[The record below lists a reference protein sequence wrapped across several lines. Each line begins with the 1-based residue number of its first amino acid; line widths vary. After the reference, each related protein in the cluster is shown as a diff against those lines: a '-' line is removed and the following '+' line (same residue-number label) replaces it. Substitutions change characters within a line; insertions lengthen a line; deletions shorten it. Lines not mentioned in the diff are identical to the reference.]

1 MLDPDPVL
9 DDSMFRAAWGWK
21 PNQDRLTT
29 NAYRIAKV
37 VVFTRCHAPLISH
50 QGLPWRLQ
58 KSHESAHFESL
69 LAEAEN
75 LQEKTRQPSLS
86 KKTRRPNNTGAARD
100 QLRQEKKRKQEV
112 RRAYV
117 LQFEGDMCCGK
128 KCAQLWRTEP
138 ENASGCGLVHAV
150 RTAYQALSR
159 DRQREFIYNRMEETL
174 CDGHVKKRLF
184 LESLSD
190 MKTLLVKTHLRLKPL
205 SFSSCQRVCIKFF
218 LWVTGASR
226 NKLYQPTNF
235 SKGLPFSMDL
245 PGRRQHSDPHASL
258 KSTKVIKWLTN
269 FASFH
274 LHDPASK
281 SIFVPFASRRA
292 VYDLYVEE
300 SKDPEYRNFYTLD
313 TDNQPNVPSLSY
325 FLRVWK
331 KSPQLHHIRLHKY
344 LHFALCDTCVQQIDA
359 RRNRPSKQQMEDIIA
374 KEQDHF
380 NFVRRERQSY
390 YARRDLSRRHPD
402 EFLSIILDGAD
413 QAAYGLPHF
422 PIKSETIAHAYKI
435 PLKVMGAIVHG
446 RTPYACTYFNNVK
459 HGTNIC
465 IESLHH
471 ILSDVHRKEGTLPRV
486 CYIQV
491 DNTQKQNKNR
501 FIIGYAG
508 CLVQWGLFDEV
519 VLSFLPVGHTHEDID
534 QMFSCLARALRK
546 TKCLDR
552 EAILQCFKNAY
563 HSKEG
568 NKGEGFHLTTAANI
582 SAWLENWLNDFD
594 QRDRTRN
601 HEARFGVANFHQ
613 FRITRQGDE
622 AVLQVKQWCASDENW
637 QGLDEGSEFHKV
649 HTPLLLSLV
658 FVFGLSLLQ
667 CVFADLS

>member
-1 MLDPDPVL
+1 MDLLVDKIIAREKLVKYLGPVRGCLGQWIVLKEIHCKNRVWTGSSRCAIMLDPDPVL

-174 CDGHVKKRLF
+174 CDDGHVKKRLF

-331 KSPQLHHIRLHKY
+331 KSLNCTIFDCTNTCTSRSAIPVSSKSMHAATVPQSNRWKIIEGAGSLQFCSPGAPIVLCSPRLEPK
-344 LHFALCDTCVQQIDA
+344 
-359 RRNRPSKQQMEDIIA
+359 
-374 KEQDHF
+374 
-380 NFVRRERQSY
+380 
-390 YARRDLSRRHPD
+390 
-402 EFLSIILDGAD
+402 
-413 QAAYGLPHF
+413 
-422 PIKSETIAHAYKI
+422 
-435 PLKVMGAIVHG
+435 
-446 RTPYACTYFNNVK
+446 TP
-459 HGTNIC
+459 
-465 IESLHH
+465 
-471 ILSDVHRKEGTLPRV
+471 R
-486 CYIQV
+486 
-491 DNTQKQNKNR
+491 
-501 FIIGYAG
+501 
-508 CLVQWGLFDEV
+508 
-519 VLSFLPVGHTHEDID
+519 
-534 QMFSCLARALRK
+534 
-546 TKCLDR
+546 
-552 EAILQCFKNAY
+552 
-563 HSKEG
+563 
-568 NKGEGFHLTTAANI
+568 
-582 SAWLENWLNDFD
+582 
-594 QRDRTRN
+594 
-601 HEARFGVANFHQ
+601 
-613 FRITRQGDE
+613 
-622 AVLQVKQWCASDENW
+622 
-637 QGLDEGSEFHKV
+637 
-649 HTPLLLSLV
+649 
-658 FVFGLSLLQ
+658 
-667 CVFADLS
+667 